1 MSVLAAHNTPICLTA
16 DVRAIEAATAAAPS
30 PPQLME
36 KAGLAAA
43 EIAREVSGGTGKP
56 VLVLAGPGNN
66 GGDAFVLARHLR
78 QWYFNVSV
86 VFAGDESK
94 LSADA
99 SRALRAWRAAGGS
112 IVGALPKA
120 QDWGL
125 VVDGIFGIGLER
137 DVSGR
142 YVEWINIINR
152 LGAPVLALDLPSGL
166 HSDTGR
172 VMGCAIRATHTVT
185 FIALKPGLLTLDG
198 PDHCGDIHLRALELD
213 TQKLRPAQGFL
224 IGHEVLDGV
233 LQPRARNSHKGDYGS
248 VGIIGGDHGM
258 VGAALLAARAA
269 LKLGTGRVYIGT
281 LVRNE
286 LLVDAQQPELMIRS
300 ADEVLKLGHL
310 SCLAIGPGLGQMPD
324 AAFYLGVAL
333 ESPLPLVLD
342 ADALNLIAAS
352 TRLAET
358 LRARKA
364 PSLLTPHPAEAARL
378 LGTTTREVQDDRVGA
393 AIRLADIFNS
403 LVVLKG
409 AGSICAAPKESW
421 HINTSGNPGMAS
433 AGMGD
438 VLTGIIAALL
448 SQGAEPKAALLA
460 AVYLHGAAADHAVA
474 GGAGP
479 VGLTATETIQ
489 AARSL
494 LNHR

>member
-1 MSVLAAHNTPICLTA
+1 
-16 DVRAIEAATAAAPS
+16 
-30 PPQLME
+30 
-36 KAGLAAA
+36 
-43 EIAREVSGGTGKP
+43 
-56 VLVLAGPGNN
+56 
-66 GGDAFVLARHLR
+66 
-78 QWYFNVSV
+78 
-86 VFAGDESK
+86 
-94 LSADA
+94 
-99 SRALRAWRAAGGS
+99 
-112 IVGALPKA
+112 
-120 QDWGL
+120 
-125 VVDGIFGIGLER
+125 
-137 DVSGR
+137 
-142 YVEWINIINR
+142 
-152 LGAPVLALDLPSGL
+152 
-166 HSDTGR
+166 
-172 VMGCAIRATHTVT
+172 MGCAVRASHTVT

-213 TQKLRPAQGFL
+213 AQKLRPGRGFL

-233 LQPRARNSHKGDYGS
+233 LQPRVRNSHKGDYGS

-342 ADALNLIAAS
+342 ADALNLVAS
-352 TRLAET
+352 GTRLAET

-378 LGTTTREVQDDRVGA
+378 LGTSTREVQNDRVGA
-393 AIRLADIFNS
+393 ATTLAARLRS
-403 LVVLKG
+403 LIVLKG
-409 AGSICAAPKESW
+409 AGSICAAPDGTW

-448 SQGAEPKAALLA
+448 SQGVEPKAALLA
-460 AVYLHGAAADHAVA
+460 AVYLHGAAADHAVT

-479 VGLTATETIQ
+479 VGLTATETID

>member
-1 MSVLAAHNTPICLTA
+1 
-16 DVRAIEAATAAAPS
+16 
-30 PPQLME
+30 
-36 KAGLAAA
+36 
-43 EIAREVSGGTGKP
+43 

-86 VFAGDESK
+86 AFAGDESK

-99 SRALRAWRAAGGS
+99 SKALRAFRAAGGS
-112 IVGALPKA
+112 ILDAPPKA

-125 VVDGIFGIGLER
+125 VVDGVFGIGLER
-137 DVSGR
+137 EVTGR
-142 YVEWINIINR
+142 YAEWIAAANR
-152 LGAPVLALDLPSGL
+152 LRALVLAIDVPSGL
-166 HSDTGR
+166 QSDTGR
-172 VMGCAIRATHTVT
+172 VMGCAVRADHTVT

-198 PDHCGDIHLRALELD
+198 PDHCGDVHLRALELD
-213 TQKLRPAQGFL
+213 AQNLRPAGGFL

-233 LQPRARNSHKGDYGS
+233 LQPRTRNSHKGDYGS

-258 VGAALLAARAA
+258 VGAALLAGRAA
-269 LKLGTGRVYIGT
+269 LKTGSGRVYVG
-281 LVRNE
+281 LLARDPH
-286 LLVDAQQPELMIRS
+286 LVDPEQPELMLRT

-310 SCLAIGPGLGQMPD
+310 TCLAAGPGLGQMPD

-342 ADALNLIAAS
+342 ADALNLVAS
-352 TRLAET
+352 GTRLAET

-378 LGTTTREVQDDRVGA
+378 LGTSTREVQNDRVGA
-393 AIRLADIFNS
+393 ATTLAARLRS
-403 LVVLKG
+403 LIVLKG
-409 AGSICAAPKESW
+409 AGSICAAPDGTW

-448 SQGAEPKAALLA
+448 SQGVEPKAALLA
-460 AVYLHGAAADHAVA
+460 AVYLHGAAADHAVT

-479 VGLTATETIQ
+479 VGLTATETID